1 MSDCRSEWV
10 TDWLID
16 WMAYWLSDWMGELLD
31 GLLIVWLDWSTGW
44 LADFRSDWSTEWL
57 THSVTEWLTD
67 CLTGWVSY
75 WLTDRLND
83 SLTQWLNGW
92 RMSDWTGELLTDW
105 STEWL
110 THSVNGWLI
119 DCMTGWLTHGKLHV
133 KTAPTV
139 FKFDAQRRRV
149 CIDLRRSRDRNT
161 VERWC
166 NVTSQVY
173 VQNVRLS
180 YIRGR
185 WGGGGVGAL
194 HRLLGMP
201 HCYVMVLHLTLKLP
215 RSDC

>member
-1 MSDCRSEWV
+1 
-10 TDWLID
+10 
-16 WMAYWLSDWMGELLD
+16 MAYWLSDWMGELLD
-31 GLLIVWLDWSTGW
+31 GLLIVWLDGW
-44 LADFRSDWSTEWL
+44 VTNWLIDRLAGWQIFWLNGWVTDWLIDWM

-105 STEWL
+105 STGWL
-110 THSVNGWLI
+110 THTVNGLLI
-119 DCMTGWLTHGKLHV
+119 DCLTGCLTHGKLHV
-133 KTAPTV
+133 KTAAMV
-139 FKFDAQRRRV
+139 LKFDAQRMRV
-149 CIDLRRSRDRNT
+149 CSDLRRSHYRNT
-161 VERWC
+161 SERWC
-166 NVTSQVY
+166 NITSQVH

-194 HRLLGMP
+194 HRSLGMC
-201 HCYVMVLHLTLKLP
+201 HCYVMGLHLTLKLP